1 MNRNEVFAAIR
12 NFERANKEHRNSL
25 RRLHN
30 HIMNERLPAGNLEH
44 RLSLGKRPM
53 TRQNN
58 LALKF
63 ARRRTSA
70 ANNRQAQLLA
80 AHENIEN
87 RRRNAYQRLSRAMRG
102 FVTLL
107 PGWQLHGTNLTQVRH
122 AIRTVRGLQ
131 KTQNIRRVAP
141 FAQKWLN
148 KAKQRKVRSAYTGA
162 TRSGIPSNI
171 AKNISRRAFN

>member
-30 HIMNERLPAGNLEH
+30 HVMNERLPAGTLEH
-44 RLSLGKRPM
+44 RL
-53 TRQNN
+53 
-58 LALKF
+58 F
-63 ARRRTSA
+63 RRTSA

-80 AHENIEN
+80 AHENIET
-87 RRRNAYQRLSRAMRG
+87 RRRNAYQRLSHAIRG
-102 FVTLL
+102 FVPLL
-107 PGWQLHGTNLTQVRH
+107 PGWQLHGTNLTLVRH
-122 AIRTVRGLQ
+122 AIGTVRALQ

-171 AKNISRRAFN
+171 AKNITRRAFN

>member
-12 NFERANKEHRNSL
+12 NFERANKEYINSL

-30 HIMNERLPAGNLEH
+30 HTTNELHPTWSLEH

-63 ARRRTSA
+63 ARRRSSVV
-70 ANNRQAQLLA
+70 NNRQTQLIAAQRRM
-80 AHENIEN
+80 ENQ
-87 RRRNAYQRLSRAMRG
+87 RRNAYQRLSRAMRG
-102 FVTLL
+102 FDPLL
-107 PGWQLHGTNLTQVRH
+107 PGWQLHGTNLTRVRH
-122 AIRTVRGLQ
+122 AIGTVRALQ
-131 KTQNIRRVAP
+131 KMQNIRRVAP